1 MADAFIGEIRLF
13 AGPVVPSGW
22 KTCDG
27 SLLNIQQNM
36 ALYSLLYTQFGGDG
50 KTTFAL
56 PDLRGRVIVGVGTSV
71 TTGTYYQTG
80 VYNGTE
86 SVALTAATVPQHAHT
101 VIADAANGVVV
112 GGSDNYFAT
121 AFAPLP
127 APAGPANLYVPPST
141 AVPLNP
147 AVISTVGGDAAH
159 ENRQPYLAVSYC
171 ICISGY
177 YPPRS

>member
-1 MADAFIGEIRLF
+1 MADAFVGEIRLF

-27 SLLNIQQNM
+27 SLLNIQQNA

-56 PDLRGRVIVGVGTSV
+56 PDLRSRVIVGAGVAVSTN
-71 TTGTYYQTG
+71 TNYKTG
-80 VYNGTE
+80 VSGGTE
-86 SVALTAATVPQHAHT
+86 GVILTSATVPPHTHT
-101 VIADAANGVVV
+101 VTADAANGVVT
-112 GGSDNYFAT
+112 GGNDNYFAT
-121 AFAPLP
+121 PVLQNTTTT
-127 APAGPANLYVPPST
+127 GNLYVPPST

-147 AVISTVGGDAAH
+147 KVISTVGGDAAH

-171 ICISGY
+171 ICVSGL